1 MRSLLLAFWLFL
13 TISMVVQQ
21 GRVVAQSTI
30 TITSFGD
37 SLVAKRGL
45 LTTAIYKNNERQSNA
60 AVRSLYQSNPKALA
74 QHRWGNLLK
83 PIGPI
88 MIISGLAIGYLGI
101 RGEQQKAFIRG
112 IGTKT
117 QPNVP
122 DVEVEYTKR
131 SLPKT
136 LLGLGLFIGAFYM
149 IERSNEL
156 TSASVNLYNAKPSP
170 IRDLSRLE
178 KLKLGIT
185 STGNV
190 GLEAQF

>member
-1 MRSLLLAFWLFL
+1 MRSLLLAFGLFMG
-13 TISMVVQQ
+13 ISVVAQP
-21 GRVVAQSTI
+21 GRVVAQSAS

-45 LTTAIYKNNERQSNA
+45 LTTTIYKNNERQSNA

-74 QHRWGNLLK
+74 QHRWGNILK
-83 PIGPI
+83 PIGPV

-112 IGTKT
+112 IGTKA

-156 TSASVNLYNAKPSP
+156 TAASVNLYNAKPSP
-170 IRDLSRLE
+170 IRDLSRLDN
-178 KLKLGIT
+178 LKLGIT
-185 STGNV
+185 STGNF